1 METPPKKRKFPF
13 LRTRWVVL
21 IVIIAAGVAVW
32 QWARPAAQ
40 DNRFAAS
47 FTAKKGD
54 LEITVVEGGSLEAQ
68 EKVEVKSEVEG
79 QTKILSLVE
88 EGYFVTP
95 EDVESMKVLVELDAT
110 EIRERQTQQELQY
123 QNAYAAHAQAREA
136 YSIQV
141 NQNDSDM
148 MAGELEVKFARM
160 DFERYVGK
168 DVADEIIA
176 QLDSLNLLQDVEDT
190 RAESAQ
196 SDAPKAVSSEEESGA
211 EQAPAP
217 SPAGDT
223 SVTAL
228 PPLNL
233 SLTAAEKW
241 PIIDFEKY
249 ADVNRLGNGEAG
261 QKLRKLEDDLV
272 LNQKELALAESKL
285 DGTKRLFTKEFVTKN
300 DLEQDEMAVKRDSIQ
315 LDSSTT
321 AKDLFLKYEF
331 HKMAEKLMAEYI
343 QATRK
348 LTRTRQLAISKLA
361 QAEAALRSAE
371 ANYELQATQR
381 KKIQEQV
388 EKCTIRATKP
398 GLVVYGGGGDRWWDN
413 EHIEEGATVR
423 ERQVIITIPDTTRMA
438 VEANIHEAYVKLVNK
453 GQKVRV
459 RADANRDR
467 LLTGEVAKIGVLPN
481 SENRWMSPDVKVYE
495 TKINI
500 DGSHDWLKP
509 GMSAQ
514 VEIVAGVLEDVV
526 YVPVEAVFN
535 EAGKRVCY
543 VKGLTGTDR
552 REVETGDFNDS
563 YIEIKK
569 GVGEGDVVML
579 RSPEEGK
586 SSDDAGEQKKD
597 EKKKDKSEGG
607 DPKPQAMN
615 APQRRGLAA

>member
-1 METPPKKRKFPF
+1 METPPKKKKFPF

-21 IVIIAAGVAVW
+21 IGIIAAGAAVW
-32 QWARPAAQ
+32 TWARPAAQ
-40 DNRFAAS
+40 DSRFAAS

-136 YSIQV
+136 FSIQI
-141 NQNDSDM
+141 NQNDSDT

-168 DVADEIIA
+168 DVADEIVA
-176 QLDSLNLLQDVEDT
+176 QLDSLNLLQDEDDA
-190 RAESAQ
+190 RAENAEA
-196 SDAPKAVSSEEESGA
+196 DAPKAVSSEEESTPEA
-211 EQAPAP
+211 TPVA
-217 SPAGDT
+217 SPASDT
-223 SVTAL
+223 AVNAL

-272 LNQKELALAESKL
+272 LNQKELALSESKL

-300 DLEQDEMAVKRDSIQ
+300 DLEQDEMAVKRNSIQ

-331 HKMAEKLMAEYI
+331 HKMAEKLMADYI

-361 QAEAALRSAE
+361 QAEAQLRSAE

-526 YVPVEAVFN
+526 HVPVEAVFN
-535 EAGKRVCY
+535 EGGKRVCY
-543 VKGLTGTDR
+543 VKGLTGADR
-552 REVETGDFNDS
+552 RDVETGEFNDS
-563 YIEIKK
+563 YIEIKT
-569 GVGEGDVVML
+569 GVEEGDVVML

-586 SSDDAGEQKKD
+586 STEDASDQKKG
-597 EKKKDKSEGG
+597 EKKDKPEGG
-607 DPKPQAMN
+607 DAKPQAMN
-615 APQRRGLAA
+615 TPSRRGHAA